1 MVSLLHYIS
10 CKYSGVIPLIILYIS
25 GVLSL
30 YVELNLPYTRCN
42 ALSELLTTLVN
53 GHTFWLLLRIQAP
66 LSLFY
71 IDEVA
76 LDMYI
81 ITLPL

>member
-1 MVSLLHYIS
+1 M
-10 CKYSGVIPLIILYIS
+10 
-25 GVLSL
+25 
-30 YVELNLPYTRCN
+30 YVELKVPYTNCN
-42 ALSELLTTLVN
+42 ALSELLPTGLVN
-53 GHTFWLLLRIQAP
+53 GHIFWLLLRIQAP

-81 ITLPL
+81 TITIVGDGLTSSHCKIKRISNAT